1 MIRIVGIAGSLRRDS
16 FNRALLRAAIRHV
29 PDGVEMHAV
38 DIADVPLYDGDVEQ
52 RGVPGAVTAVK
63 DEVIAGDG
71 LLLVSPEYN
80 HGIPGVMKN
89 VIDWMSRPPADIK
102 TVFRG
107 RPVAVMGATPGPGG
121 TRLAQAAWL
130 PTLRALGTRPW
141 FGGQLYVPKA
151 GEAFDEQGDL
161 VDEQARDRLRR
172 FMQGFADFVGQES
185 KVKR

>member
-16 FNRALLRAAIRHV
+16 FNRALLRAAASHA
-29 PDGVEMHAV
+29 PDGVTVQPAE
-38 DIADVPLYDGDVEQ
+38 ISRIPLYDGDVEK
-52 RGVPGAVTAVK
+52 RSVPDAVKALK
-63 DEVIAGDG
+63 DEVSGADA

-102 TVFRG
+102 TVFRA

-151 GEAFDEQGDL
+151 GEAFDEHGNL
-161 VDEQARDRLRR
+161 VDEQVQDRLRR
-172 FMQGFADFVGQES
+172 FLQGFADFVNETRNG
-185 KVKR
+185 